1 MIILIL
7 AFADGTPDFRDF
19 RVTTNPTILDAFLK
33 DLESVQAR
41 LVLSQDYR
49 GATTPKGGPIKGS
62 GSVGGLPGSKKSSAL
77 MTKALTTFT
86 VVGAFCLNWPF

>member
-1 MIILIL
+1 MLIILIL

-41 LVLSQDYR
+41 LVLSKDYR
-49 GATTPKGGPIKGS
+49 GSTFGS
-62 GSVGGLPGSKKSSAL
+62 VNANPRSSVGGLPSASSGGQIARL
-77 MTKALTTFT
+77 SYT
-86 VVGAFCLNWPF
+86 VIFATIIAYS